1 MREERLAQLM
11 LNKDYLKVKNE
22 LTEMNEVDI
31 ADFLNPLDPQT
42 TLLLFRMLPKDLA
55 VEVFAHFS
63 RDQQTSI
70 INTATETEVESI
82 IEELYFD
89 DMIDIIEEVPA
100 NIVNKIL
107 LYAREDERK
116 LVNQFLKYPADSAGS
131 LMTIEYVNLH
141 REMTVKEALDHI
153 KEVGLT
159 SETVYTCYVI
169 DNKRKLEGFV
179 SLRKIVTSEED
190 VLIDEIMEED
200 IIKVNTHDDQEE
212 VAGVFSRYGF
222 VALPVVD
229 NENRLIGIITVDDI
243 MGIIEQEATED
254 FQIMAGTSPSDESYL
269 DTGVLKLVRNRLP
282 WLLILMIS
290 GTFTGRIMAKY
301 EDILASV
308 VILSTFIPMLMDTG
322 GNSGSQSSTLVI
334 RGLATGDI
342 KNTDGLKVVL
352 KELGISSIAGLILAG
367 INFLRLITLEKVP
380 VKIAL
385 TVTITLFAVVVA
397 SKLVGGILPIIADK
411 LNMDPAIMAG
421 PLITTIVD
429 AMALYLYFVLAQTL
443 LSDILMVGLL

>member
-1 MREERLAQLM
+1 MNEERLAKLIEEKRY
-11 LNKDYLKVKNE
+11 LEIKKDIS
-22 LTEMNEVDI
+22 EMNEVDV
-31 ADFLNPLDPQT
+31 AELLNPLDPQT

-63 RDQQTSI
+63 REQQLGI
-70 INTATETEVESI
+70 ITTATEREVGDI
-82 IEELYFD
+82 IEELFFD
-89 DMIDIIEEVPA
+89 DMIDLIEEVPA
-100 NIVNKIL
+100 NVVNKIL

-116 LVNQFLKYPADSAGS
+116 LVNQFLNYPADSAGS

-141 REMTVKEALDHI
+141 RDMTVKQALEHI

-169 DNKRKLEGFV
+169 DENRKLEGFV

-190 VLIDEIMEED
+190 TLIKEIMESE
-200 IIKVNTHDDQEE
+200 IINVNTHDDQET

-229 NENRLIGIITVDDI
+229 KENRLIGIITVDDI
-243 MGIIEQEATED
+243 MGIIQQEATED
-254 FQIMAGTSPSDESYL
+254 FQIMAATSPTEESYL
-269 DTGVLKLVRNRLP
+269 DASVWQLVKNRLP

-290 GTFTGRIMAKY
+290 GTFTGRIMSKY
-301 EDILASV
+301 EDVLASV

-334 RGLATGDI
+334 RGLAVGDI
-342 KNTDGLKVVL
+342 KDTDGLKVIW
-352 KELGISSIAGLILAG
+352 KELRIAAIAGLALAV
-367 INFLRLITLEKVP
+367 INFIRLVWIERVP
-380 VKIAL
+380 TMIAL
-385 TVTITLFAVVVA
+385 TVTITLFAIVVA
-397 SKLVGGILPIIADK
+397 SKLVGGILPIIAQK
-411 LNMDPAIMAG
+411 MNLDPAIMAG

-429 AMALYLYFVLAQTL
+429 AMALYFYFILAQTL
-443 LSDILMVGLL
+443 LSDLLVAMI